1 MPTPKP
7 VAGAILDKLSFPK
20 AGGGDLSVGGTK
32 ENWTLFVVYRGKHC
46 PRCKKYL
53 NILDGMRDQWADAGF
68 DIAVVSADTAEKA
81 EADQKEFNWNFDL
94 GYGLTED
101 QMAKLGLYVTEP
113 LSGAET
119 DRRFAEPG
127 TFVIRPD
134 GSILL
139 ISISNGPSARPE
151 LSELLDGMI
160 FNIDNTDSTTMTAVN
175 SFIIDH
181 LNRFTGSRNIY

>member
-1 MPTPKP
+1 M
-7 VAGAILDKLSFPK
+7 SFPQ
-20 AGGGDLSVGGTK
+20 AGGGTLTVGGTRT
-32 ENWTLFVVYRGKHC
+32 NWTLLTVYRGKHC

-53 NILDGMRDQWADAGF
+53 NILDGMRAQWQDAGF
-68 DIAVVSADTAEKA
+68 DIAVVSADTEEKA
-81 EADQKEFNWNFDL
+81 LADQAEFGWGFDL
-94 GYGLTED
+94 GYGLTEA
-101 QMAKLGLYVTEP
+101 QMETLGLFVTEP

-139 ISISNGPSARPE
+139 IAISNGPSARPE

-160 FNIDNTDSTTMTAVN
+160 FTKNNDRPPRGTV
-175 SFIIDH
+175 
-181 LNRFTGSRNIY
+181 

>member
-7 VAGAILDKLSFPK
+7 IAGSTLEAMSFSKL
-20 AGGGDLSVGGTK
+20 GGGDITVGGKK

-53 NILDGMRDQWADAGF
+53 NILNDMRDQWHAAGF
-68 DIAVVSADTAEKA
+68 DIAVVSADPVEKA
-81 EADQKEFNWNFDL
+81 QADNEEFGWNFDL

-101 QMAKLGLYVTEP
+101 QMATLGLYVTEP

-127 TFVIRPD
+127 TYVIRPD

-160 FNIDNTDSTTMTAVN
+160 FTKDNDRPPRGTV
-175 SFIIDH
+175 
-181 LNRFTGSRNIY
+181 

>member
-20 AGGGDLSVGGTK
+20 VGGGDLSVGGTK

-81 EADQKEFNWNFDL
+81 EAEEEKKEDDQEREDL
-94 GYGLTED
+94 HQHDARTL
-101 QMAKLGLYVTEP
+101 
-113 LSGAET
+113 GAEVHT
-119 DRRFAEPG
+119 EGLR
-127 TFVIRPD
+127 
-134 GSILL
+134 
-139 ISISNGPSARPE
+139 
-151 LSELLDGMI
+151 
-160 FNIDNTDSTTMTAVN
+160 AVVPA
-175 SFIIDH
+175 
-181 LNRFTGSRNIY
+181 